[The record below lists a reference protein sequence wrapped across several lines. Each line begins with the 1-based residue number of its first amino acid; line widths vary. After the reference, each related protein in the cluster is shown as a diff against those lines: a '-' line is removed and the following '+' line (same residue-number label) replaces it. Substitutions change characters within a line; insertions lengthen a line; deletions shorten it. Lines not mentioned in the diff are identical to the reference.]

1 MNIKLIRE
9 IAFDCYSQVNND
21 FNEVKFAK
29 LIIEECI
36 NQCFSDDDVR
46 IANHFGIDLSSA
58 FNAPE

>member
-46 IANHFGIDLSSA
+46 IANHFGIDLS
-58 FNAPE
+58 EEDDD